1 MLALFGIDLDSATQ
15 AAVVAAI
22 PATIAA
28 TAAWRSA
35 RYNRK
40 QMATSNGNTPGY
52 LLEHTHTML
61 TNHISDSWLHRG
73 Y

>member
-1 MLALFGIDLDSATQ
+1 MLGFLGLEPATQ
-15 AAVVAAI
+15 AAFIAAL
-22 PATIAA
+22 PATLAA

-40 QMATSNGNTPGY
+40 QMETSNGDSMGH
-52 LLEHTHTML
+52 LAEKTHDLL